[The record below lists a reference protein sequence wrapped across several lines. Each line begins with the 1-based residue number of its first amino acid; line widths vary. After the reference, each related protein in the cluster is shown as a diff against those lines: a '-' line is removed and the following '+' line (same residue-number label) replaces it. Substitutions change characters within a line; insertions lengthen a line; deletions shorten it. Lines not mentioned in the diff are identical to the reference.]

1 MTSSTKETPVANRSS
16 DKKEGEGWWMASDR
30 RWYPPELH
38 PSFKKEAVAAAS
50 PGVSTGG
57 ASSTTT
63 ETSTVA
69 TTGAA
74 VLGAGDIA
82 IKQATPT
89 PTVQKSTAV
98 DVEVGTEFED
108 EFEDEE
114 ESPENPNFVAGVFA
128 AAGAI
133 LTMVGSLLTWA
144 KTTGM
149 NATEIAPYETTFSG
163 FDSSGKGAL
172 FIAVF
177 MLTFAALLIR
187 GQRPGWVFGVGTFL
201 CGAMIVGVA
210 LYSYFDITGKAS
222 LLWQVALANNTDLSL
237 AQIQEGG
244 AGLGSSFGLWITA
257 VGGLLGLLTP
267 PFLRRD
273 PVLDI
278 EE

>member
-38 PSFKKEAVAAAS
+38 PSFKKEAVATAS
-50 PGVSTGG
+50 PGAATVG
-57 ASSTTT
+57 ASSTTA
-63 ETSTVA
+63 ETST
-69 TTGAA
+69 AA
-74 VLGAGDIA
+74 DVLGAGDIA

-89 PTVQKSTAV
+89 PTVQKATAA
-98 DVEVGTEFED
+98 DVATEFV
-108 EFEDEE
+108 DEE
-114 ESPENPNFVAGVFA
+114 EDPENPNFVAGVFA

-133 LTMVGSLLTWA
+133 LTMIGSLLTWA

-149 NATEIAPYETTFSG
+149 NATEIAPYKTTFSG

-177 MLTFAALLIR
+177 MLIFAALLIR
-187 GQRPGWVFGVGTFL
+187 GQRPGWVFGVLTFL
-201 CGAMIVGVA
+201 CGAMIVGVV